1 MANPQKENGYTPIA
15 NEILDHIV
23 NLTLNGTQWRI
34 IIVVWRYTY
43 GFSRKNHKLSLSYIS
58 NATGMNKQQIKREID
73 TLIEMNIL
81 TEISKPSF
89 NSSRE
94 LEFNKAY
101 DEWFISSKQKSRQ
114 SANQLTVSEKEYTT
128 VSELEYST
136 VSELEYSTVSEL
148 AYQENN
154 NKTNIKT
161 NLYINIFDYYLSLDL
176 VKHNEL
182 NNSMKK
188 AIDKTLKHH
197 KEEELKTMLDRH
209 KKVVEFTKNSQYPVK
224 KRTLQ
229 EFFGQKVKDGV
240 ILICEEYTDD
250 GPKWI
255 NYKELIEKGGG
266 QYGATGT
273 DTAKVFKFDKS
284 KLLANNREDI

>member
-1 MANPQKENGYTPIA
+1 MLQLANPQKENGYTPIA

-43 GFSRKNHKLSLSYIS
+43 GFSRKNHKLSLTYIS

-94 LEFNKAY
+94 VEFNKAY
-101 DEWFISSKQKSRQ
+101 DEWVIPSKLKSKQ
-114 SANQLTVSEKEYTT
+114 SANQLTVNEKDYT
-128 VSELEYST
+128 T

-161 NLYINIFDYYLSLDL
+161 NLYINIFDYYLTLDL

-182 NNSMKK
+182 NDSMKK
-188 AIDKTLKHH
+188 AIDKALKHH
-197 KEEELKTMLDRH
+197 SEEELKVMLDRH

-255 NYKELIEKGGG
+255 KYKELIEKGGEH
-266 QYGATGT
+266 YGATGT
-273 DTAKVFKFDKS
+273 DTAKVFKFKSFDKS
-284 KLLANNREDI
+284 KLLANNRDDL